1 MRITRGSILGIGLV
15 LIFCASVATA
25 QLTECSPEDT
35 SALLQP
41 TDTAYSD
48 AMGLGSTLSEHGF
61 AIRCVLTSK
70 LGLLFKGL
78 EGAALYRTDRGDFD
92 ALFLT
97 SPQTFTELK
106 IVERSMKK
114 GFVYSFA
121 GKSRAWATNRL
132 ESGRREYFLK
142 HGNQLLILDDD
153 QLRMKLEDAL
163 NLPRDN

>member
-1 MRITRGSILGIGLV
+1 MRIIRTSILGIGLV
-15 LIFCASVATA
+15 LIFCGSFVTA
-25 QLTECSPEDT
+25 QVTECSPEDT

-41 TDTAYSD
+41 TDTVYSD
-48 AMGLGSTLSEHGF
+48 AMELGSTLSEHGF

-70 LGLLFKGL
+70 LGPLFKGL

-92 ALFLT
+92 ALFLN

-121 GKSRAWATNRL
+121 GKSRAWAANRL

-153 QLRMKLEDAL
+153 PLRMKLEDAL